1 MCVCVI
7 HASVFALGTDMYACV
22 YKFVWRPEM
31 VSDVCLLYSSLLYI
45 EAGYFVELRVLLFQ
59 LDTLMCSSQP
69 FPSISLD
76 YRL

>member
-1 MCVCVI
+1 
-7 HASVFALGTDMYACV
+7 
-22 YKFVWRPEM
+22 M